1 MRHIYKGRLRQAYS
15 YVIPVVATLLVCVGF
30 CIIALSIAKREDAKM
45 QDRTAAYVAHNLDT
59 QFKNIKT
66 YSNEVLNSKDMFSL
80 SQAYISGAGDEQE
93 IQIETNLMSNIYRY
107 CSSMDLAENILLYYP
122 KRDRIISKYGSLTT
136 RQFFVLNNEE
146 MLLSPELLQ
155 ARIDDVFDRRHG
167 EVYSVENS
175 CSGITEYYYFACV
188 PNNSTLDS
196 CEWAMALQI
205 SPTALSKLLS
215 EMTQT
220 MNIAFAAITTQDG
233 HIFSHTDMEQDAVS
247 LRHKQV
253 WPQDRDKSAMMRY
266 ESLTKM
272 DLYLLFD
279 TSASYHLLRSLSLIM
294 SGGLI
299 LAALMGLVLALISQ
313 GMREQ
318 RVEKLVRRLGGEKG
332 TTLNDAVE
340 GFLAR
345 AYQENLQNVRALD
358 HQRALVRYSFL
369 KELLRA
375 SRLDEGRLDLLCT
388 AYDMSFEGDGFSLFC
403 LQQEGEGGERSKDAV
418 FDFLTERGY
427 SEYVVFWTRMENIDC
442 FLCNYAADKNGRQ
455 MMEQFKAELNT
466 TFHTHC
472 YGTAAPS
479 DSGNSSGGVSIFDNP
494 YLNEEDISS
503 DEALGEEN
511 YIDPYDTGADTGSL
525 LSASGASGGVET
537 VYPYAGATPI
547 PLDPVD
553 LPTPTPHP
561 ELTFDY
567 ATYTAGSLGLT
578 FDCPSGW
585 LVDESQTDVFVLTE
599 PETQMH
605 DGQQCII
612 TISAEPVTAN
622 YSEKD
627 LKKQVTQRLKEIGS
641 VNFTVWNPS
650 LTATRTLLDSKG
662 VYANYTGTLANGVE
676 LAGRILYA
684 STNNKLYGVEM
695 VYPRDYRDDYL
706 NIFAKIRETISAQ

>member
-1 MRHIYKGRLRQAYS
+1 MKRLWK
-15 YVIPVVATLLVCVGF
+15 
-30 CIIALSIAKREDAKM
+30 IALCLALALVAL
-45 QDRTAAYVAHNLDT
+45 TA
-59 QFKNIKT
+59 
-66 YSNEVLNSKDMFSL
+66 
-80 SQAYISGAGDEQE
+80 
-93 IQIETNLMSNIYRY
+93 
-107 CSSMDLAENILLYYP
+107 CSSESSNDGSQIYAEATQYLGP
-122 KRDRIISKYGSLTT
+122 VT
-136 RQFFVLNNEE
+136 
-146 MLLSPELLQ
+146 
-155 ARIDDVFDRRHG
+155 A
-167 EVYSVENS
+167 
-175 CSGITEYYYFACV
+175 TE
-188 PNNSTLDS
+188 T
-196 CEWAMALQI
+196 
-205 SPTALSKLLS
+205 PTEA
-215 EMTQT
+215 
-220 MNIAFAAITTQDG
+220 
-233 HIFSHTDMEQDAVS
+233 
-247 LRHKQV
+247 
-253 WPQDRDKSAMMRY
+253 PQ
-266 ESLTKM
+266 E
-272 DLYLLFD
+272 
-279 TSASYHLLRSLSLIM
+279 
-294 SGGLI
+294 
-299 LAALMGLVLALISQ
+299 
-313 GMREQ
+313 
-318 RVEKLVRRLGGEKG
+318 
-332 TTLNDAVE
+332 
-340 GFLAR
+340 
-345 AYQENLQNVRALD
+345 
-358 HQRALVRYSFL
+358 
-369 KELLRA
+369 
-375 SRLDEGRLDLLCT
+375 
-388 AYDMSFEGDGFSLFC
+388 
-403 LQQEGEGGERSKDAV
+403 
-418 FDFLTERGY
+418 TE
-427 SEYVVFWTRMENIDC
+427 
-442 FLCNYAADKNGRQ
+442 
-455 MMEQFKAELNT
+455 
-466 TFHTHC
+466 
-472 YGTAAPS
+472 APS

-494 YLNEEDISS
+494 YLNEEDISP

-627 LKKQVTQRLKEIGS
+627 LKKQVIERLKEIGS